1 MLVPHDFADSTGFDM
16 HISQATI
23 DPLFSFPSPL
33 SFLFLIRSY
42 SEKHSRGIEF
52 KEILR
57 VQDGIV
63 SHNIRRDSLDLKSY
77 LFREVAHFVL
87 SQQGPVVVP
96 AVSKL
101 LQHPSYTINSRWW
114 KVGGGRMREFGCR
127 KLTNT
132 QLARAPH
139 IRHFL
144 YSKFGTA
151 PSRDRRICRCKY
163 HHLHDVSRSIIL
175 SSKSPN
181 VFLSSPETDQ
191 LLDTRDPSTKE
202 KTVETIANEQ
212 TGHRSLRRFKKKK
225 KKKTRH
231 TGRPRNRRTN
241 VNEGDRDGDSVSG
254 RKRGLRQEKEKWE
267 ARKRWN
273 QVFQS
278 YNSDEARTH
287 GVEARNTLRMYACT
301 HTHMYASTRAEP
313 ILFPILYPS
322 PVYTFCRDGRRP
334 MSHSTPLKCPRKS
347 FSSPLA
353 NVFSRT
359 FSPVF
364 FQAFR
369 TGIFRRNISDRP
381 ILYDYYYHRR
391 FAVQPGNPH
400 FHERRITTATWY
412 K

>member
-1 MLVPHDFADSTGFDM
+1 MMLVPHDFADSTGFDM

-139 IRHFL
+139 FRHFL

-181 VFLSSPETDQ
+181 VFLSPPETDK

-225 KKKTRH
+225 KKKTLH
-231 TGRPRNRRTN
+231 TGRQRNRRIN

-301 HTHMYASTRAEP
+301 HTYTHVRVHTSRAYSIPYLISLPCIYILPRWPSADVPFNAAKMPEEKFLVASRQ
-313 ILFPILYPS
+313 
-322 PVYTFCRDGRRP
+322 R
-334 MSHSTPLKCPRKS
+334 
-347 FSSPLA
+347 FSSNILARLFSSIPYGNIPSEYIGPADPLRLLL
-353 NVFSRT
+353 S
-359 FSPVF
+359 SP
-364 FQAFR
+364 
-369 TGIFRRNISDRP
+369 FRRST
-381 ILYDYYYHRR
+381 
-391 FAVQPGNPH
+391 G
-400 FHERRITTATWY
+400 
-412 K
+412 

>member
-42 SEKHSRGIEF
+42 SEKHSREIEF

-212 TGHRSLRRFKKKK
+212 TGHRSLRRFKKKEEEENASYR
-225 KKKTRH
+225 KT
-231 TGRPRNRRTN
+231 
-241 VNEGDRDGDSVSG
+241 
-254 RKRGLRQEKEKWE
+254 EK
-267 ARKRWN
+267 
-273 QVFQS
+273 S
-278 YNSDEARTH
+278 SD
-287 GVEARNTLRMYACT
+287 
-301 HTHMYASTRAEP
+301 
-313 ILFPILYPS
+313 
-322 PVYTFCRDGRRP
+322 
-334 MSHSTPLKCPRKS
+334 KC
-347 FSSPLA
+347 
-353 NVFSRT
+353 
-359 FSPVF
+359 
-364 FQAFR
+364 
-369 TGIFRRNISDRP
+369 
-381 ILYDYYYHRR
+381 
-391 FAVQPGNPH
+391 
-400 FHERRITTATWY
+400 
-412 K
+412 

>member
-1 MLVPHDFADSTGFDM
+1 M
-16 HISQATI
+16 
-23 DPLFSFPSPL
+23 
-33 SFLFLIRSY
+33 
-42 SEKHSRGIEF
+42 
-52 KEILR
+52 
-57 VQDGIV
+57 
-63 SHNIRRDSLDLKSY
+63 
-77 LFREVAHFVL
+77 
-87 SQQGPVVVP
+87 VP

-181 VFLSSPETDQ
+181 VFLSPPETDQ

-225 KKKTRH
+225 KKKTLH
-231 TGRPRNRRTN
+231 TGRPERNRRTN

-254 RKRGLRQEKEKWE
+254 RKRFAPGEGKVGGKKTLEPSFPILQLGR
-267 ARKRWN
+267 
-273 QVFQS
+273 S
-278 YNSDEARTH
+278 SDSRSRGTQHATY
-287 GVEARNTLRMYACT
+287 VCMYT
-301 HTHMYASTRAEP
+301 HTHTCTRPHEQSLFYSLSYIPSLYIHFAAMAVGRCP
-313 ILFPILYPS
+313 IQ
-322 PVYTFCRDGRRP
+322 RR
-334 MSHSTPLKCPRKS
+334 
-347 FSSPLA
+347 
-353 NVFSRT
+353 
-359 FSPVF
+359 
-364 FQAFR
+364 
-369 TGIFRRNISDRP
+369 
-381 ILYDYYYHRR
+381 
-391 FAVQPGNPH
+391 
-400 FHERRITTATWY
+400 
-412 K
+412 